1 MKKMKSVS
9 DKKRRM
15 PLRLLPFAAFL
26 LIVAGFIAW
35 SNTFQVPFQWDDIPQ
50 VVKNKRVHDIAFF
63 GKADTWMNVNLRPL
77 SLFTLSLNWAVGEK
91 QVAGYHLVNLLLHIF
106 TAFLVFLLARHS
118 IGLLRNDKRL
128 EHRYRDPLA
137 VVVAL
142 IFLLHPLQTMAVT
155 YIIQRMTVLAAL
167 FYISS
172 LLLYARGR
180 AAWLTGGRKGRA
192 AMLLAL
198 ALLSG
203 VLAVLSKQNAITFP
217 AAFLLY
223 ELFFIRKKDGTP
235 CRKYI
240 AAGFSLII
248 LPFLAVVV
256 AGKLPA
262 ETDKF
267 TRLEYFSAQLGI
279 LYKYILLVL
288 FPIRQNAD
296 YFIRIE
302 PPLFGAA
309 QYAGILLLIALAVLG
324 VVMFRRNRLVS
335 FGIFWFL
342 LSMSV
347 ESGIIPIRDI
357 MMEHRMYLPL
367 FGVVMIAAGLVIR
380 HVPYR
385 SRTGMYTIA
394 AMLIVLLAAGT
405 YSRNRVWQSDLAL
418 WQDSLDKN
426 PENPRAMNNLG
437 LAIKVHSAHAPGPL
451 QREQELRRAIGY
463 FNNSMK
469 GDTVFVQAYLNRGLS
484 YFELGQ
490 YEKALDD
497 VRIVGEKKPDKRYLF
512 DYIQG
517 VSYAKQGYIKAAGV
531 SFDKAA
537 RLNDDF
543 APLYM
548 WRGLITAEME
558 QYEKALENFLF
569 SLKLEPEQPLLYV
582 NVSNMY
588 FYLRNFDEALRWI
601 RKAEA
606 AGITVD
612 YEYVQKLMELVN
624 GKQ

>member
-1 MKKMKSVS
+1 MKKTKSIPV
-9 DKKRRM
+9 KKRRIIF
-15 PLRLLPFAAFL
+15 RLLPLTLFL
-26 LIVAGFIAW
+26 LIVAGFVAY

-50 VVKNKRVHDIAFF
+50 IVTNKRVHDTAVFS
-63 GKADTWMNVNLRPL
+63 KAATWMNINLRPL
-77 SLFTLSLNWAVGEK
+77 SLFTLSLNWAAGGK
-91 QVAGYHLVNLLLHIF
+91 QVAGYHLLNLLLHIL

-128 EHRYRDPLA
+128 EQRYGEPLA
-137 VVVAL
+137 VLVAL
-142 IFLLHPLQTMAVT
+142 VFLLHPLQTMAVT

-172 LLLYARGR
+172 LLLYAMGR
-180 AAWLTGGRKGRA
+180 EAWLIRRKKGRA
-192 AMLLAL
+192 VLLLAL
-198 ALLSG
+198 AVLSG
-203 VLAVLSKQNAITFP
+203 LLAVFSKQNAITFP

-223 ELFFIRKKDGTP
+223 ELFFIRNRDGFV

-240 AAGFSLII
+240 IAGFSLIAFAI
-248 LPFLAVVV
+248 LAVVV

-279 LYKYILLVL
+279 LYKYLLLVL
-288 FPIRQNAD
+288 FPFRQNAD

-309 QYAGILLLIALAVLG
+309 QFAGMLLLAALLALG
-324 VVMFRRNRLVS
+324 VFMFRRNSLVS

-357 MMEHRMYLPL
+357 MMEHRMYLPI
-367 FGVVMIAAGLVIR
+367 FGLLMIVAGLVMRYI
-380 HVPYR
+380 PYR
-385 SRTGMYTIA
+385 SRSRVYTIA

-405 YSRNRVWQSDLAL
+405 YSRNKVWQSDLAL

-437 LAIKVHSAHAPGPL
+437 LAIKVNAARAPGPL

-463 FNNSMK
+463 FNKSMK
-469 GDTVFVQAYLNRGLS
+469 GDTIFVQAYLNRGLS

-490 YEKALDD
+490 YEKALED
-497 VRIVGEKKPDKRYLF
+497 VRIVGEKKPDKRYLY

-517 VSYAKQGYIKAAGV
+517 VSYAKQGFIKAAGV

-537 RLNDDF
+537 RMNDDF
-543 APLYM
+543 APLFM
-548 WRGLITAEME
+548 WRGLVTAEME
-558 QYEKALENFLF
+558 QYEKALENFLI

-588 FYLRNFDEALRWI
+588 FYLRDFDEALRWI

-624 GKQ
+624 GKR

>member
-26 LIVAGFIAW
+26 LIVTGFIAW

-50 VVKNKRVHDIAFF
+50 VVTNKRVHDIALF

-77 SLFTLSLNWAVGEK
+77 SLFTLSLNWAVGGK
-91 QVAGYHLVNLLLHIF
+91 QVAGYHLVNILLHIF

-128 EHRYRDPLA
+128 EQRYRDPLA

-180 AAWLTGGRKGRA
+180 AAWLTSGRKGRA

-240 AAGFSLII
+240 AAGFSMII
-248 LPFLAVVV
+248 LAFLAVVV

-309 QYAGILLLIALAVLG
+309 QYAGILLLIALTVLG

-367 FGVVMIAAGLVIR
+367 FGVVMIAAGLVMR

-437 LAIKVHSAHAPGPL
+437 LAIKVNAASAPGPL

-490 YEKALDD
+490 YEKALED
-497 VRIVGEKKPDKRYLF
+497 VRIVGEKKSDKRYLF

-517 VSYAKQGYIKAAGV
+517 VSYAKQGFIKAAGV

-548 WRGLITAEME
+548 WRGLVTAEMQ

-569 SLKLEPEQPLLYV
+569 SLKLEPDQSLLYV
-582 NVSNMY
+582 NVSNVY
-588 FYLRNFDEALRWI
+588 FYLRDFDEALRWI